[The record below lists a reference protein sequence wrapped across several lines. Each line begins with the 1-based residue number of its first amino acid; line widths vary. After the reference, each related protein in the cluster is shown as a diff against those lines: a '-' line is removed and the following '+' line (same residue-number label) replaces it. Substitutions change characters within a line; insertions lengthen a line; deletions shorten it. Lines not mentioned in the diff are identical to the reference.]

1 MSESTKKSGLGC
13 LPLAGIAAV
22 LAGGAAAGYFFFLRG
37 APTGDA
43 GVMASAEVVPESAL
57 MAAHISTDSTSWSE
71 LKQFGTPEAQEIVKK
86 GIESFEQDLQ
96 ADANLNFE
104 TDLKP
109 WMGDVMLAI
118 VPPAESAQ
126 NAGEPQPLIV
136 VGIKDKVKALAFA
149 QKMKE
154 EGGENVSEI
163 DYQGVTISEISQ
175 PDETIY
181 TAVLDDFVTI
191 SFDLATLQQAI
202 DTSKG
207 QPSFASQ
214 PEAAKILRN
223 GAELDNT
230 LAQLYIAD
238 YRAFIA
244 QVAEQSPEN
253 QELPSQTLKQ
263 LEQVDSIVMG
273 VGTDDR
279 GLRLTTRVEL
289 DPDYPQPEFAPA
301 SGKPIA
307 QFPAET
313 IALASGQGIG
323 RIWSQLV
330 EQSEDD
336 PQTKQAVDGVRQTFG
351 QIDLDA
357 DRVFGW
363 MDGEF
368 ALGLVPSRE
377 GILANVGFGGALTI
391 DTSDRA
397 AAEETLEKVGKVL
410 QDSIPVPVNIA
421 QKDVKGTQMTQW
433 SVPQVSP
440 GPLVGYGWLDDDS
453 LLLAIGGPIAD
464 AMLPTPATPLD
475 TSEGFTT
482 STDTLPQTNLGYF
495 YANFEQAMTLVNSLP
510 PEATGLT
517 PEAKAILDSIRSL
530 GVTATVQD
538 KSTSTLE
545 MALPLVPNQ

>member
-13 LPLAGIAAV
+13 LPFAGIAAL

-43 GVMASAEVVPESAL
+43 GAMASAEIVPESAL
-57 MAAHISTDSTSWSE
+57 MAAHISTDSASWSQ
-71 LKQFGTPEAQEIVKK
+71 LKQFGTPEAQDVVKK
-86 GIESFEQDLQ
+86 GIESFQQELQ
-96 ADANLNFE
+96 ADTNLNFE

-109 WMGDVMLAI
+109 WIGDIMLAV
-118 VPPAESAQ
+118 VPPAESAE
-126 NAGEPQPLIV
+126 GEPEPLIV

-163 DYQGVTISEISQ
+163 DYQGVTISEITQ

-191 SFDLATLQQAI
+191 AFELATLQQAI

-207 QPSFASQ
+207 EPSFASQ
-214 PEAAKILRN
+214 PEAAKILRD
-223 GAELDNT
+223 GAELENT

-238 YRAFIA
+238 YGAFMA
-244 QVAEQSPEN
+244 QVAQQSPE
-253 QELPSQTLKQ
+253 QTELPSQTLEQ
-263 LEQVDSIVMG
+263 LEQVDAIVMG

-279 GLRLTTRVEL
+279 GLRMKTLVEL
-289 DPDYPQPEFAPA
+289 DPDYPQPEFAAA

-307 QFPAET
+307 QFPADT
-313 IALASGQGIG
+313 IALASGQGVG

-330 EQSEDD
+330 AQSESD
-336 PQTKQAVDGVRQTFG
+336 PQTKETVDLVRQTFS

-377 GILANVGFGGALTI
+377 GILASVGFGGALVVNTG
-391 DTSDRA
+391 DRA
-397 AAEETLEKVGKVL
+397 AAEETLEQVGKVL
-410 QDSIPVPVNIA
+410 QGAIPVPVNIA

-440 GPLVGYGWLDDDS
+440 GPLVGYGWLNDS
-453 LLLAIGGPIAD
+453 SLIVALGGPIAD
-464 AMLPTPATPLD
+464 VMLPNPATPLN

-482 STDTLPQTNLGYF
+482 STEKLPQSNVGYF

-510 PEATGLT
+510 AEATGIT

-530 GVTATVQD
+530 GVTATVED

-545 MALPLVPNQ
+545 MAMPLVLNQ